1 MKGTSPISY
10 DYYNIILY
18 CYYTDESVAEEIDEY
33 RLMSKELYFRTR
45 YPLDLRKQI
54 YHLYI

>member
-10 DYYNIILY
+10 DCYNIILY

-33 RLMSKELYFRTR
+33 RLMSK
-45 YPLDLRKQI
+45 
-54 YHLYI
+54 